1 MLLSFNFSLS
11 LLCGFCVLCTCRV
24 SYLEQDG
31 KPVPAALE
39 GRGVRVSAADAVPCV
54 AGGWQCPLADSGWLL
69 DDLCQPAQ
77 PLVYHRSQSGMNVFT
92 CVLLSTYNI

>member
-31 KPVPAALE
+31 KPVPAALGGPWSQGVGGGCSSTR
-39 GRGVRVSAADAVPCV
+39 GRRVAVSARRLRLV
-54 AGGWQCPLADSGWLL
+54 A
-69 DDLCQPAQ
+69 
-77 PLVYHRSQSGMNVFT
+77 
-92 CVLLSTYNI
+92 